1 MIGASEGDSSSNPF
15 QADSPSKH
23 AKCCVPG
30 CPTSGSTASEI
41 SNRLFLFSPTGDD
54 PLSRKRYELWV
65 QILQTAPC
73 RTRPVV
79 WICHRHFLKGRPSEL
94 ADSEDVDWIPRLGLK
109 SIPQNPCRELAV
121 MVQNAYDCVLN
132 LAAPFCRLC
141 LEQNVSFKFVW
152 PSNGDGIILAR
163 IIEQFAGIK
172 ISPEKA
178 SDRVICNE
186 CLNQLSQIID
196 IKECW
201 NANNALLEKMLKGL
215 NDRPE
220 GHPKTMKKPRV
231 EPTSKAGSQ
240 MRSEKQQPSSEDL
253 SEEAE
258 RQQLIRKAMRGLRKM
273 MQAGGE
279 PTS

>member
-1 MIGASEGDSSSNPF
+1 MIGASESDSSSNPF
-15 QADSPSKH
+15 QADSPPKPPS

-30 CPTSGSTASEI
+30 CPTSGSTTSEI
-41 SNRLFLFSPTGDD
+41 SNRLFPFSPTGDD

-109 SIPQNPCRELAV
+109 SIPKNPCREFAV
-121 MVQNAYDCVLN
+121 VVQNAYDCALN
-132 LAAPFCRLC
+132 LDAPFCRLC
-141 LEQNVSFKFVW
+141 LEQNVPFMFVW
-152 PSNGDGIILAR
+152 PSSGDGIILAR

-172 ISPEKA
+172 ISSERA

-186 CLNQLSQIID
+186 CLNKLRQIVD
-196 IKECW
+196 IKESW
-201 NANNALLEKMLKGL
+201 KANNAQLEKMLKGL
-215 NDRPE
+215 DDRPE
-220 GHPKTMKKPRV
+220 DHPKTMKKP
-231 EPTSKAGSQ
+231 P
-240 MRSEKQQPSSEDL
+240 SEKQEPSSEDL

-258 RQQLIRKAMRGLRKM
+258 RQMLIRKAMRRVRKM

-279 PTS
+279 PTT